1 MSSVIQLNGPQVGEL
16 SEVLRSAFTP
26 ADFELM
32 LWHRLN
38 ARVHDVAPLNANYK
52 TIVSSVIDYAN
63 MGGWLDQLILK
74 AREANPG
81 NAKLL
86 DFTREFG
93 LSSFDPQQSTQE
105 LQKQI
110 KKQNPLL
117 DVNVWLK
124 QAGEIEARTCR
135 IEFETEQNKVISGT
149 GFLFGGSDVVMTNYH
164 VMEAAIKKAQGQTAT
179 EGSTALSEK
188 VECRFDFKRTN
199 NGTVLN
205 PGVVYRLA
213 DAPGWLIDYS
223 EDYPLDQEPPNDR
236 LDYALIRLA
245 EAAGEDTVGD
255 KANEAGAKRGY
266 VPFPNDPFDPQPG
279 SGLCIMQHPK
289 GSALKLAID
298 SSGVLGVNASKNR
311 LRYETNTDTG
321 SSGSA
326 CFTMKW
332 ELVAL
337 HHSGDPDFDPAHK
350 PTYNEGITMT
360 AITKLIKQRNIVEQI
375 AKPAGG

>member
-1 MSSVIQLNGPQVGEL
+1 MSSVIQLNGPQVGQL
-16 SEVLRSAFTP
+16 SDVLRAAFTP
-26 ADFELM
+26 NDFDLM
-32 LWHRLN
+32 VWHRLN
-38 ARVHDVAPLNANYK
+38 THVYDIAPQNANYK
-52 TIVSSVIDYAN
+52 AAVSAVIDYAN

-81 NAKLL
+81 NPKLL
-86 DFTREFG
+86 EFTREFG
-93 LSSFDPQQSTQE
+93 LTSIDAKQPAQD
-105 LQKQI
+105 LQRAI
-110 KKQNPLL
+110 KKENPLL

-135 IEFETEQNKVISGT
+135 IEFETEQGRVINGT
-149 GFLFGGSDVVMTNYH
+149 GFLFGGPDVVMTNYH
-164 VMEAAIKKAQGQTAT
+164 VMEAVIKKAKGEKAAN
-179 EGSTALSEK
+179 GSTALPEK
-188 VECRFDFKRTN
+188 VECRFDFKRTD
-199 NGTVLN
+199 NGAVLN
-205 PGVVYRLA
+205 QGVVYKLA
-213 DAPGWLIDYS
+213 DAPDWLIDYS
-223 EDYPLDQEPPNDR
+223 EGFPLDQDPPDDR

-255 KANEAGAKRGY
+255 KGSEAGANRGY
-266 VPFPNDPFDPQPG
+266 IPFPASPFDPQPG

-289 GSALKLAID
+289 GAPLKLAID

-311 LRYETNTDTG
+311 LRYETNTETG

-337 HHSGDPDFDPAHK
+337 HHSGDPDFDLAHK

-360 AITKLIKQRNIVEQI
+360 AITKLVKQRSIDKQIVKQ
-375 AKPAGG
+375 